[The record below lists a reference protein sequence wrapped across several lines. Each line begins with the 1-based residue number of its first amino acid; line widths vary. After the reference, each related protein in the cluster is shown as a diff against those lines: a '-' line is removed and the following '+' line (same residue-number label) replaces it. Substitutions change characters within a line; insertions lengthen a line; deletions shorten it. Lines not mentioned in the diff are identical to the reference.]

1 MNIIDLI
8 AKAVESGNVEQLAIL
23 ERIQLAE
30 WERADRERDLKAK
43 HDYGVAMLQFH
54 KSVQTVAKTKTA
66 DIVKQGKKVGEYDYL
81 PIDRMVAIAVPEL
94 AEVQIDH
101 SWDTRTENGKV
112 LTKCTLTHVPSGFE
126 KTAVVDLPMDTSG
139 AKNDAQ
145 AVCAGIT
152 YGERYSFMAV
162 TGLAAGGQD
171 NDASS
176 IRDADQR
183 TRQDAQAPRE
193 PTIEDGQVRYL
204 KGLIT
209 KAGVTEEKVLEAA
222 RLRDLKELTHQ
233 GFEKVKKKLLATLKA
248 RKADGSQAT

>member
-30 WERADRERDLKAK
+30 WERADRERDLAAK

-54 KSVQTVAKTKTA
+54 ESVRTIAKTKTA
-66 DIVKQGKKVGEYDYL
+66 DIVKQGKKVGEYNYL
-81 PIDRMVAIAVPEL
+81 PIDQMVDIAVPEL
-94 AEVQIDH
+94 AKVKVDH

-171 NDASS
+171 NGASTV
-176 IRDADQR
+176 RDADQR
-183 TRQDAQAPRE
+183 TRQAAQAPRE
-193 PTIEDGQVRYL
+193 TTIDDGQVRYL
-204 KGLIT
+204 KGLATQAQVPVDTILE
-209 KAGVTEEKVLEAA
+209 KA
-222 RLRDLKELTHQ
+222 RIRDLSELTHQ

-248 RKADGSQAT
+248 RKANGS